1 MVKSSKIDISQLLT
15 EHWLLI
21 MQAHAQTIGRKT
33 FSEDQVKVLKTLSDI
48 GVLDLMW
55 SKTAHDFSEA
65 MNTYLNGRLPES
77 LTPEEIAQLIA
88 DLVQHSSRWFTRT
101 IQCNWK

>member
-1 MVKSSKIDISQLLT
+1 MTKSSKIDIGQLLT
-15 EHWLLI
+15 EQWPLI
-21 MQAHAQTIGRKT
+21 MQAHAQTIGRQT
-33 FSEDQVKVLKTLSDI
+33 FSEDQVKVLKTLSDV

-65 MNTYLNGRLPES
+65 MKIYLGDRSLES
-77 LTPEEIAQLIA
+77 LNLEETAQLIA
-88 DLVQHSSRWFTRT
+88 NLVEHSTRWFTRT

>member
-1 MVKSSKIDISQLLT
+1 MSQSPKIDLVQLLT
-15 EHWLLI
+15 ENWALI
-21 MQAHAQTIGRKT
+21 EKAHAQLISRQT
-33 FSEDQVKVLKTLSDI
+33 FSEEQVKVLKTLSDI

-65 MNTYLNGRLPES
+65 MNARLGHRKLENLSPEA
-77 LTPEEIAQLIA
+77 THELII
-88 DLVQHSSRWFTRT
+88 DLVKHSSDWFTRT

>member
-1 MVKSSKIDISQLLT
+1 M
-15 EHWLLI
+15 I

-33 FSEDQVKVLKTLSDI
+33 FSEDQVKVLKTLSDV

-55 SKTAHDFSEA
+55 SKTAHDFTEA
-65 MNTYLNGRLPES
+65 MNIHLNGRLPES
-77 LTPEEIAQLIA
+77 LNPDETAQLIA
-88 DLVQHSSRWFTRT
+88 NLVQHSPKWFTRT